1 MTRATTTKLWY
12 RVALVR
18 PDGSR
23 GLVAAE
29 GEHLGDAIAAA
40 EKQTKGSRALAVDV
54 LADADIPLGESVGK
68 ERVVALGPLTAEAP
82 ALRWP
87 TGVLPKLAA
96 TLPGPRRA
104 FARYPGAS
112 DAGVVLEAETD
123 GEQLVDLFLG
133 LVEKL
138 PSANNLEVRVMD
150 HFEAAD
156 QTEVWLSKPTD
167 AKSVLRFL
175 DDHEEDF
182 IANGHV
188 ELSVYLRA
196 HKATLRLTEHKTVV
210 FIADDRALEAD
221 VSTWMGELGCAR
233 MDKLTTIAAGPHFHY
248 RPAGTRNRV
257 KLAELLTR
265 QRLRRV
271 DVLRA
276 PLTAG

>member
-1 MTRATTTKLWY
+1 MARVTTTKLWY
-12 RVALVR
+12 RVALAR
-18 PDGSR
+18 PDGSC

-96 TLPGPRRA
+96 SLPGPRRA
-104 FARYPGAS
+104 FARHPAN
-112 DAGVVLEAETD
+112 DAGVVIEAETD
-123 GEQLVDLFLG
+123 ADKLVDLFLG

-156 QTEVWLSKPTD
+156 QTEVWLTKPTD

-175 DDHEEDF
+175 DDHEDDF

-188 ELSVYLRA
+188 ELSVYMRA

-210 FIADDRALEAD
+210 FIADNTALEAD
-221 VSTWMGELGCAR
+221 VSTWMTELGCAKT
-233 MDKLTTIAAGPHFHY
+233 DSLTTIAAGPHFHY

>member
-1 MTRATTTKLWY
+1 MARVTTTKLWY
-12 RVALVR
+12 RIALVR

-23 GLVAAE
+23 VLVAAE

-54 LADADIPLGESVGK
+54 LADAEIPLGESVGK

-96 TLPGPRRA
+96 SLPGPRRV
-104 FARYPGAS
+104 FARYPGPG
-112 DAGVVLEAETD
+112 DTGVVLEAETD
-123 GEQLVDLFLG
+123 AEHLVDLFLG

-138 PSANNLEVRVMD
+138 PAANNLEVRVMD

-175 DDHEEDF
+175 DDHEDDF
-182 IANGHV
+182 IANGHL
-188 ELSVYLRA
+188 ELSIYVRA

-210 FIADDRALEAD
+210 FIAEDRALEAD
-221 VSTWMGELGCAR
+221 VSTWMTELGCAKT
-233 MDKLTTIAAGPHFHY
+233 DQLTTIAAGAHFHY

>member
-1 MTRATTTKLWY
+1 MAKAVTKLWY
-12 RVALVR
+12 RIALLF

-40 EKQTKGSRALAVDV
+40 EKHPKGSRALAVDV

-68 ERVVALGPLTAEAP
+68 ERVVALGPLAAEAP

-87 TGVLPKLAA
+87 LGVMPKLAS
-96 TLPGPRRA
+96 TLPGPRCA
-104 FARYPGAS
+104 FARHPGPTAG
-112 DAGVVLEAETD
+112 GVVLEAETD
-123 GEQLVDLFLG
+123 AEHLVDLYLG
-133 LVEKL
+133 LIEKL

-150 HFEAAD
+150 HFEAAE
-156 QTEVWLSKPTD
+156 QTEIWLSKPTD